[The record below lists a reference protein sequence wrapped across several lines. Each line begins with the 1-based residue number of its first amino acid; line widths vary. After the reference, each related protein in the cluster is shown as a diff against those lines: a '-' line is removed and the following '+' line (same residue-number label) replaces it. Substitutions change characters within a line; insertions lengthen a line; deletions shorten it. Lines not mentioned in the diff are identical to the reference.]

1 MAAMISSAPLCRDFH
16 AAIRW
21 IFPICG
27 VGAISL
33 LLLASGNGAAFAQ
46 ASNESSASAESV
58 ADEKIRVLIID
69 GQNNHAAWP
78 LTTVMM
84 KQFLEDTGKFSV
96 DVERTV
102 FTWRGGDLLEQ
113 YPLDDGKEYQELD
126 NPKTDPNFSPE
137 FSNYQVVVSNFGY
150 NAAPWP
156 DDTKKN
162 FETYM
167 AGGGGLVVV
176 HAADNAWGDWT
187 AFNKMIGVGGW
198 GGRNEN
204 SGPYIYVDDE
214 GNEIRDTS
222 KGNGGAHGPQHEY
235 QIVSR
240 KSDHPIMQGLPTAW
254 MHTKDELYEQ
264 LRGPGENMT
273 ILATAYADKKY
284 KGSGNHEP
292 IVMVL
297 DYEDGRIFHTTMG
310 HAGYSMECVGYKTL
324 FIRGTEWAATG
335 KVTLTEVPVDFPN
348 DKASSK
354 NVFQLKDADAEH
366 ENGSE
371 SKIESTS
378 AKVQK

>member
-1 MAAMISSAPLCRDFH
+1 MSASFAAV
-16 AAIRW
+16 
-21 IFPICG
+21 FPIDLNER
-27 VGAISL
+27 VMAPTISENFFSRALSMPVRFSVVVVLIAI
-33 LLLASGNGAAFAQ
+33 ASSCADARQ
-46 ASNESSASAESV
+46 ANSTLSDSAG
-58 ADEKIRVLIID
+58 DKKIKVLIID
-69 GQNNHAAWP
+69 GQNNHTAWP
-78 LTTVMM
+78 QTTVMM
-84 KQFLEDTGKFSV
+84 KQYLEETGKFAV

-102 FTWRGGDLLEQ
+102 FTWRGGELLEQ
-113 YPLDDGKEYQELD
+113 YPLDDGKEYQDLD
-126 NPKTDPNFSPE
+126 KPKTDPNFSPN
-137 FSNYQVVVSNFGY
+137 FADYDVIVSNFGF

-156 DDTKKN
+156 DETKKN
-162 FETYM
+162 FEAYM

-176 HAADNAWGDWT
+176 HAADNAWGDWK
-187 AFNKMIGVGGW
+187 AFNEMIGVGGW
-198 GGRNEN
+198 GGRNEK

-240 KSDHPIMQGLPTAW
+240 KADHPIMRGLPTAW
-254 MHTKDELYEQ
+254 MHTKDELYER

-273 ILATAYADKKY
+273 ILATAYASEKFR
-284 KGSGNHEP
+284 GSGNHEP

-297 DYEDGRIFHTTMG
+297 DYEDGRVFHTTMG

-335 KVTLTEVPVDFPN
+335 EVSLTDIPSDFPT

-354 NVFQLKDADAEH
+354 NVFELKKVDD
-366 ENGSE
+366 S
-371 SKIESTS
+371 SQPSDP